1 MRFYRCA
8 TTALLLS
15 AIAATLRFVVP
26 MMAGDGEAPV
36 LKIEKMYRDYRRE
49 FRDVPDV
56 TAAELRSL
64 LENGEVLVVD
74 VRDAN
79 ERDVST
85 IPGAITVKEF
95 ERDHS
100 DSRDASVVTYCTIGY
115 RSGLFADQLR
125 QRGVT
130 VLNLSGGILAWS
142 HAGGQLV
149 TPTGDPTKRVHVYG
163 RRWNLL
169 PTDYDAV
176 W

>member
-1 MRFYRCA
+1 VRFYRCA
-8 TTALLLS
+8 TIALLLS
-15 AIAATLRFVVP
+15 AIAATLRLAVP
-26 MMAGDGEAPV
+26 MVAGDGDAPV
-36 LKIEKMYRDYRRE
+36 QKIETMYRDYRRE

-56 TAAELRSL
+56 TAADLRAL
-64 LENGEVLVVD
+64 LENGEVLLVD

-85 IPGAITVKEF
+85 IPGAITVEEF
-95 ERDHS
+95 ERNHD

-115 RSGLFADQLR
+115 RSGLYADQLR
-125 QRGVT
+125 QRGVK
-130 VLNLSGGILAWS
+130 VLNLNGGILAWS

-149 TPTGDPTKRVHVYG
+149 TLTGEPTKRVHVYG

-169 PTDYDAV
+169 PTDYIAV